1 MTSDQAAPTGAHTYL
16 VLARAA
22 RAVEAH
28 ALRSIAD
35 TGLGA
40 SDFVVLEVL
49 LHKGPL
55 PVNAIGRRVLLTSG
69 SITTCVDRLARR
81 GLVVRRDDPDDRRVR
96 RVELT
101 PAGRALIEPAFAR
114 HAADLD
120 ALVQVLGAEERATLV
135 ALLRRLG
142 TAAEGEGTGNG
153 TTAHSEEAA

>member
-1 MTSDQAAPTGAHTYL
+1 MISDPTAPTGVHTWL
-16 VLARAA
+16 VLARAT
-22 RAVEAH
+22 RAVEAR

-40 SDFVVLEVL
+40 SDFGVLEVL
-49 LHKGPL
+49 LHKGAL
-55 PVNAIGRRVLLTSG
+55 PVNAIGRKLLLTSG

-81 GLVVRRDDPDDRRVR
+81 GLVARRDDPDDRRVR

-114 HAADLD
+114 HAADLE
-120 ALVQVLGAEERATLV
+120 AMMQVLTGEERATLV

-142 TAAEGEGTGNG
+142 TAA
-153 TTAHSEEAA
+153 TTADTEEAA

>member
-1 MTSDQAAPTGAHTYL
+1 MTSDPAAPTGVHTWL

-22 RAVEAH
+22 RAVEAR

-40 SDFVVLEVL
+40 SDFGVLEVL
-49 LHKGPL
+49 LHEGAL
-55 PVNAIGRRVLLTSG
+55 PVNAIGRKLLLTSG

-81 GLVVRRDDPDDRRVR
+81 GLVARRDDPDDRRVR

-120 ALVQVLGAEERATLV
+120 AMMQVLTGEERGALV
-135 ALLRRLG
+135 ALLRKLG
-142 TAAEGEGTGNG
+142 TAA
-153 TTAHSEEAA
+153 TAADTEEAA

>member
-1 MTSDQAAPTGAHTYL
+1 MTSDPAAPDGAHTWL

-22 RAVEAH
+22 RAVEAR
-28 ALRSIAD
+28 ALRSIVD

-40 SDFVVLEVL
+40 SDFGVLEML
-49 LHKGPL
+49 LHKGAL
-55 PVNAIGRRVLLTSG
+55 PVNEIGRKLLLTSG

-81 GLVVRRDDPDDRRVR
+81 GLVARRDDPDDRRVR

-120 ALVQVLGAEERATLV
+120 TVVQALTGEERGTLV
-135 ALLRRLG
+135 ALLRKLG
-142 TAAEGEGTGNG
+142 TAADGSS
-153 TTAHSEEAA
+153 AHTEEAA

>member
-1 MTSDQAAPTGAHTYL
+1 MTSDPAAPSGVHTWL

-22 RAVEAH
+22 RAVEAR

-40 SDFVVLEVL
+40 SDFGVLEVL
-49 LHKGPL
+49 LHKGAL
-55 PVNAIGRRVLLTSG
+55 PVNAIGRKLLLTSG

-81 GLVVRRDDPDDRRVR
+81 GLVARRDDPDDRRVR

-101 PAGRALIEPAFAR
+101 PDGRALIEPAFAR

-120 ALVQVLGAEERATLV
+120 ALMRVLTGEERGALV
-135 ALLRRLG
+135 ALLRKLG
-142 TAAEGEGTGNG
+142 TAA
-153 TTAHSEEAA
+153 TAADTEEAA

>member
-1 MTSDQAAPTGAHTYL
+1 MRPDPTTPTGAHTWL

-49 LHKGPL
+49 LHKGAL

-69 SITTCVDRLARR
+69 SITTCVDRLERR
-81 GLVVRRDDPDDRRVR
+81 GLVARREDPDDLRVR
-96 RVELT
+96 HVELT

-114 HAADLD
+114 HAADLE

-135 ALLRRLG
+135 TLLRRLG
-142 TAAEGEGTGNG
+142 TAAEGKEEGNG

>member
-1 MTSDQAAPTGAHTYL
+1 MTSDPAAPSGAHTWL
-16 VLARAA
+16 VLFRAA

-40 SDFVVLEVL
+40 SDFGVLEVL
-49 LHKGPL
+49 LHKGAL
-55 PVNAIGRRVLLTSG
+55 PVNAIGRKLLLTSG

-81 GLVVRRDDPDDRRVR
+81 GLVARRDDPDDRRVR

-101 PAGRALIEPAFAR
+101 AAGRALIGPALAR

-120 ALVQVLGAEERATLV
+120 ALVSALTPEERATLV

-142 TAAEGEGTGNG
+142 TAAEGPS
-153 TTAHSEEAA
+153 AHSEEAA

>member
-1 MTSDQAAPTGAHTYL
+1 MMSDPVVPTGAHTWL

-22 RAVEAH
+22 RAVETR

-40 SDFVVLEVL
+40 SDFGVLEVL
-49 LHKGPL
+49 LHKGAL
-55 PVNAIGRRVLLTSG
+55 PVNAIGRKLLLTSG

-81 GLVVRRDDPDDRRVR
+81 GLVARRDDPDDRRVR
-96 RVELT
+96 LVELT

-120 ALVQVLGAEERATLV
+120 ALVAALAPEERSTLV

-142 TAAEGEGTGNG
+142 TAAEGQGTP
-153 TTAHSEEAA
+153 AHSEEAA